1 MVHWVL
7 CNPSLL
13 IYKINPEPLD
23 LLILNVLENS
33 SSMLLVQH
41 PQSVLHIESPHY
53 SAQPP
58 QFDKHDCAIPT
69 IVLKTLLCNGYTG
82 IDAVLYNSASSCS
95 FNATLGFAIIGDI
108 LKGPSR
114 KFLQKVF
121 FLNQFL
127 LRAP

>member
-41 PQSVLHIESPHY
+41 PQSVLHIDSPTTRH
-53 SAQPP
+53 SPGSL
-58 QFDKHDCAIPT
+58 T
-69 IVLKTLLCNGYTG
+69 NMIVL
-82 IDAVLYNSASSCS
+82 
-95 FNATLGFAIIGDI
+95 
-108 LKGPSR
+108 
-114 KFLQKVF
+114 FLQ
-121 FLNQFL
+121 LY
-127 LRAP
+127 LRHCYVTVTLSLMQYYIMLHWVLPSLEIF